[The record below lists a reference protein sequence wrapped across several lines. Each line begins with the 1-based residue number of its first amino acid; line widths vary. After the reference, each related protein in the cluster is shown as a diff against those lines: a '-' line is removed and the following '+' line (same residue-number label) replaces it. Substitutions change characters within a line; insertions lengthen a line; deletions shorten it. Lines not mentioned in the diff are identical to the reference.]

1 MPDSQDSNTHTY
13 EIEKKVKIKSKSTS
27 NELHLHAFLAVF
39 LSVFHNTH
47 SVTHTTHSHI
57 ITPVKMPRCFMAKKL
72 KSHLYEQW
80 KDSQMEVES
89 EQPQTASEPDS
100 EDEEIDPGFEES
112 QQNTTEPKTEPQPIN
127 LAGKWCLMFF

>member
-1 MPDSQDSNTHTY
+1 
-13 EIEKKVKIKSKSTS
+13 
-27 NELHLHAFLAVF
+27 
-39 LSVFHNTH
+39 
-47 SVTHTTHSHI
+47 
-57 ITPVKMPRCFMAKKL
+57 MPRCFMAKKL